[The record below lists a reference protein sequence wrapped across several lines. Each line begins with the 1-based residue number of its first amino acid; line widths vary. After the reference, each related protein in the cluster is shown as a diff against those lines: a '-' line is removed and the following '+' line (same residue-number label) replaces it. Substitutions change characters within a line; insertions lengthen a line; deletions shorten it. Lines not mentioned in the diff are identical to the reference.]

1 MHFYLPPKESINKDY
16 LKQIL
21 VNEKILLTMDEVRFI
36 KVPKYEELSV
46 KALYPEAIA
55 DEKLRKYLPDQT
67 ERSKPLDR

>member
-1 MHFYLPPKESINKDY
+1 MPPKESINKDY

-21 VNEKILLTMDEVRFI
+21 VNEKILLTMDKVRFI

>member
-1 MHFYLPPKESINKDY
+1 MPPKESINKDY